1 MPLYCP
7 KCVTGDCTG
16 CRHLLLEPVIDKC
29 HALRPNEL
37 VPLYDVMSPA
47 EWREWQ
53 EAKLKKKN
61 IAVKR

>member
-1 MPLYCP
+1 
-7 KCVTGDCTG
+7 
-16 CRHLLLEPVIDKC
+16 LLEPVIDKC